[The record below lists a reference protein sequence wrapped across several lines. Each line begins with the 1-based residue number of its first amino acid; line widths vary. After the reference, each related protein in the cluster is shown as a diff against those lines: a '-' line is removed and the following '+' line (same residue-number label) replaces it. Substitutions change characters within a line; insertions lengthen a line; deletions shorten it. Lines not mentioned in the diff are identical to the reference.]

1 MDEQH
6 VSSNAAAVDDD
17 QPAPRPIPGWL
28 QECSANPRRILEFC
42 ERHDLSC
49 SLEDAI
55 KLVRAHFNP
64 AKLDVETDG
73 DTWHSDPQRIPED
86 NLRDNDLETGGW
98 KLLRFNTLQLNE
110 QMGDYC
116 LPTIAKNIKK
126 MGGLSDSRL
135 IPRDIQTDP
144 NAPSQMSLFD
154 DQHDVAGGG

>member
-64 AKLDVETDG
+64 AKLDVETE
-73 DTWHSDPQRIPED
+73 T
-86 NLRDNDLETGGW
+86 DLETGDIHVVM
-98 KLLRFNTLQLNE
+98 TPH
-110 QMGDYC
+110 
-116 LPTIAKNIKK
+116 LPN
-126 MGGLSDSRL
+126 G
-135 IPRDIQTDP
+135 PRDQLLSSYFAYTEELVI
-144 NAPSQMSLFD
+144 
-154 DQHDVAGGG
+154 